1 MVDDDEV
8 WAGWQRRL
16 SGLQYD
22 LAFWRGLAFKSE
34 AAGQFAIAATYW
46 RAALAAAQ
54 KQAPSEYADTDLKW
68 LCGRLDRASAVAQL
82 ALNSCSRKG
91 LH

>member
-8 WAGWQRRL
+8 WAGWQHRL

-22 LAFWRGLAFKSE
+22 LAFWRDLAFKSE
-34 AAGQFAIAATYW
+34 AVGRFTLAVMYW

-54 KQAPSEYADTDLKW
+54 KQASSEHADTDLKW
-68 LCGRLDRASAVAQL
+68 LCGRLDRASAVAHL
-82 ALNSCSRKG
+82 APDSGSRKG